1 MHWPV
6 RGFRRK
12 LSDPTNAAIFPDDI
26 YNEVYTMKMLFDF
39 FPVALFFAAYKLYD
53 IYTAT
58 AVLIIASIL
67 QTGIYWLRQRRFENM
82 HVITLVLVC
91 VFGGMTLLLHDEMFI
106 KWKPTVI
113 NWLFALVFIGSMWIG
128 KQPLIRRMMG
138 DHLSLPDTIWLRLNL
153 LWSVFFVV
161 MGIIN
166 LIVVYSFDTETWVNF
181 KLFGMLGLTFV
192 FIVAQS
198 LYLARYM
205 QEES

>member
-1 MHWPV
+1 
-6 RGFRRK
+6 
-12 LSDPTNAAIFPDDI
+12 
-26 YNEVYTMKMLFDF
+26 MKMLFDF

-106 KWKPTVI
+106 KLKPTVI

-181 KLFGMLGLTFV
+181 K
-192 FIVAQS
+192 
-198 LYLARYM
+198 
-205 QEES
+205 

>member
-1 MHWPV
+1 
-6 RGFRRK
+6 
-12 LSDPTNAAIFPDDI
+12 
-26 YNEVYTMKMLFDF
+26 MKMLFDF

-181 KLFGMLGLTFV
+181 KLFACWV
-192 FIVAQS
+192 
-198 LYLARYM
+198 
-205 QEES
+205 

>member
-1 MHWPV
+1 
-6 RGFRRK
+6 
-12 LSDPTNAAIFPDDI
+12 
-26 YNEVYTMKMLFDF
+26 MKMLFDF

>member
-1 MHWPV
+1 
-6 RGFRRK
+6 
-12 LSDPTNAAIFPDDI
+12 
-26 YNEVYTMKMLFDF
+26 
-39 FPVALFFAAYKLYD
+39 
-53 IYTAT
+53 
-58 AVLIIASIL
+58 
-67 QTGIYWLRQRRFENM
+67 M